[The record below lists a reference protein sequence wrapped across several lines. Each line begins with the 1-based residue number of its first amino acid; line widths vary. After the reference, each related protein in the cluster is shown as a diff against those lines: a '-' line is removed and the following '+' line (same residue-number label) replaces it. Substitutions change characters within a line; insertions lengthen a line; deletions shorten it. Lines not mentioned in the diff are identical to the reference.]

1 LIRKDK
7 MSFDFRKNLG
17 DKESLEKGSQMGESI
32 AKGLGVGLSENS
44 YRAITA
50 MENVY
55 VELETLTKN
64 AAKNAEK
71 LAKKRQ
77 ERQLDNLKNSL
88 KLELITEQEYYE
100 KLKQFRDENLRQGT
114 DIWYKCTEEI
124 AAYNKRV
131 MEEAEKQQREL
142 AEKLLKIRD
151 ELAQK
156 LKGNEPWSSTTKI
169 RFVGMGQNGT
179 DLVYSDTKLDDF
191 REEIQ
196 TLEIYRDRIEELQSL
211 GGVPDNVFADIAD
224 MDIEKGMAAVNAILM
239 ADEDTRKRFFSGYSR
254 HEALAEDVSNDLFG
268 ILYANELKKD
278 GIYSIEE
285 FGEGYVKAGENE
297 EFINVLKAS
306 FDEVPQSYFILG
318 ENAGTA
324 FGEGFLGRIPGI
336 MESARSYFAEEINKI
351 AEQMS
356 AAVRYA
362 VVGASEVVNNSY
374 SSTYNFN
381 SSRDTTTQQLS
392 AAKNAA
398 ALERLRGGVN

>member
-1 LIRKDK
+1 
-7 MSFDFRKNLG
+7 MSFEFQKNLNNK
-17 DKESLEKGSQMGESI
+17 DLAAKGSEMGESI

-88 KLELITEQEYYE
+88 ELEFITEQEYYE
-100 KLKQFRDENLRQGT
+100 KLKKFRDENLRQGT
-114 DIWYKCTEEI
+114 DLWYKCTEDI

-142 AEKLLKIRD
+142 AEKLIEIRD
-151 ELAQK
+151 DLAEK
-156 LKGNEPWSSTTKI
+156 LKGNEPWASTTKV
-169 RFVGMGQNGT
+169 RFLGMGPNGT
-179 DLVYSDTKLDDF
+179 DLVYSSTELNDF

-196 TLEIYRDRIEELQSL
+196 LLEIYRDRIEELQKL
-211 GGVPDNVFADIAD
+211 GGVPDNVFADIAK
-224 MDIEKGMAAVNAILM
+224 MDIEKGMAAVNAILI
-239 ADEDTRKRFFSGYSR
+239 ADEETRNRFFSGYAA
-254 HEALAEDVSNDLFG
+254 HENLSESVATDLFG
-268 ILYANELKKD
+268 VLYANELKKE
-278 GIYSIEE
+278 GIYSIEN
-285 FGEGYVKAGENE
+285 FAEGYLKAEESE
-297 EFINVLKAS
+297 EFVNILKSS
-306 FDEVPQSYFILG
+306 FDDVPQSYFTLG
-318 ENAGTA
+318 EEAGTA
-324 FGEGFLGRIPGI
+324 FGEGFLGKIPEIMGNARI
-336 MESARSYFAEEINKI
+336 YFAGEINKI
-351 AEQMS
+351 AEQVS

-362 VVGASEVVNNSY
+362 VEGAGEVVNNSY

-381 SSRDTTTQQLS
+381 SSRDTTTQQLA

>member
-1 LIRKDK
+1 
-7 MSFDFRKNLG
+7 MSFEFK
-17 DKESLEKGSQMGESI
+17 KSLNSKDLSEDGKKMGKAVAE
-32 AKGLGVGLSENS
+32 GLGVGLEENS

-88 KLELITEQEYYE
+88 ELELITEQEYYE

-114 DIWYKCTEEI
+114 DSWYKCTEEI

-131 MEEAEKQQREL
+131 MEEAEK
-142 AEKLLKIRD
+142 LLEIRD
-151 ELAQK
+151 KLAQK

-169 RFVGMGQNGT
+169 RFLGMGQNGT
-179 DLVYSDTKLDDF
+179 DLVYNDTKLDDF

-196 TLEIYRDRIEELQSL
+196 MLEVYRDRIKELQSL
-211 GGVPDNVFADIAD
+211 GGVPENVFADIGK
-224 MDIEKGMAAVNAILM
+224 MDIEKGLSAINAILI
-239 ADEDTRKRFFSGYSR
+239 ADEETRKRFFLGYAQ
-254 HEALAEDVSNDLFG
+254 HETLAKDVSTDLFG
-268 ILYANELKKD
+268 ILYANELKEA
-278 GIYSIEE
+278 GIYSADE
-285 FGEGYVKAGENE
+285 FVEGYVKAEGNE
-297 EFINVLKAS
+297 KFINILKSS
-306 FDEVPQSYFILG
+306 FDEVPADYFSLG
-318 ENAGTA
+318 EDAGTA
-324 FGEGFLGRIPGI
+324 FGDGFLGKIPGI
-336 MESARSYFAEEINKI
+336 MENARNYFAEEINKI

-362 VVGASEVVNNSY
+362 AEGATEVINNSY

-381 SSRDTTTQQLS
+381 SSRDTTTQQLN

-398 ALERLRGGVN
+398 TLERLRGGN